1 MKILIVDDEK
11 IILEKLK
18 MYISQIFTEKENI
31 FTSDNAAK
39 ALEIISS
46 QQPDIILTDIRMPG
60 KDGLYISSFVHN
72 NFPDK
77 IVILITGFSDF
88 KYAQTAIKNH
98 VFDYILKPVDENVLK
113 ESVLK
118 AIHTITERKNQ
129 AIMRKKYE
137 SYLKENIRNLQK
149 DFFERLLF
157 RNTTSLSSSFHE
169 EVTMLRLDH
178 IKSYYLLYCKCST
191 TVSKD
196 LEKEYYFTHIAE
208 HYLQEQIP
216 GALIFSYGNALY
228 SLCPDIDEKQLTK
241 ITNFIHGELKKNH
254 VLMSAAISSHSE
266 NLSEIPLL
274 RSQTVEIFNTLKN
287 SSHFVML

>member
-72 NFPDK
+72 NFQDK

-129 AIMRKKYE
+129 AIMRKKY
-137 SYLKENIRNLQK
+137 
-149 DFFERLLF
+149 D
-157 RNTTSLSSSFHE
+157 
-169 EVTMLRLDH
+169 
-178 IKSYYLLYCKCST
+178 
-191 TVSKD
+191 
-196 LEKEYYFTHIAE
+196 
-208 HYLQEQIP
+208 P
-216 GALIFSYGNALY
+216 GGAW
-228 SLCPDIDEKQLTK
+228 
-241 ITNFIHGELKKNH
+241 
-254 VLMSAAISSHSE
+254 
-266 NLSEIPLL
+266 
-274 RSQTVEIFNTLKN
+274 
-287 SSHFVML
+287 

>member
-178 IKSYYLLYCKCST
+178 IKSYYLYT
-191 TVSKD
+191 ANV
-196 LEKEYYFTHIAE
+196 
-208 HYLQEQIP
+208 LQQ
-216 GALIFSYGNALY
+216 F
-228 SLCPDIDEKQLTK
+228 QK
-241 ITNFIHGELKKNH
+241 IWKKNITLRISPNIIFRNRFRELLFF
-254 VLMSAAISSHSE
+254 LMETLCIPYVRTLMKN
-266 NLSEIPLL
+266 NL
-274 RSQTVEIFNTLKN
+274 QK
-287 SSHFVML
+287 

>member
-1 MKILIVDDEK
+1 MQQKHWRSYPLSNQISFLRISVCQEK
-11 IILEKLK
+11 TAC
-18 MYISQIFTEKENI
+18 IF
-31 FTSDNAAK
+31 
-39 ALEIISS
+39 L
-46 QQPDIILTDIRMPG
+46 L
-60 KDGLYISSFVHN
+60 FVHN

-157 RNTTSLSSSFHE
+157 RNTTSLF
-169 EVTMLRLDH
+169 
-178 IKSYYLLYCKCST
+178 
-191 TVSKD
+191 
-196 LEKEYYFTHIAE
+196 FF
-208 HYLQEQIP
+208 
-216 GALIFSYGNALY
+216 FS
-228 SLCPDIDEKQLTK
+228 
-241 ITNFIHGELKKNH
+241 
-254 VLMSAAISSHSE
+254 
-266 NLSEIPLL
+266 
-274 RSQTVEIFNTLKN
+274 
-287 SSHFVML
+287 

>member
-60 KDGLYISSFVHN
+60 KDCLYISSFVHN

-137 SYLKENIRNLQK
+137 SYLKENIRRPLTILLLFMKKSPCSAWIILKAITFYTANVLQQFQKIWKKNITLRISPNIIFRNRFRELLFFLMETLCIPYVRTLMKNNLQK
-149 DFFERLLF
+149 
-157 RNTTSLSSSFHE
+157 
-169 EVTMLRLDH
+169 
-178 IKSYYLLYCKCST
+178 
-191 TVSKD
+191 
-196 LEKEYYFTHIAE
+196 
-208 HYLQEQIP
+208 
-216 GALIFSYGNALY
+216 
-228 SLCPDIDEKQLTK
+228 
-241 ITNFIHGELKKNH
+241 
-254 VLMSAAISSHSE
+254 
-266 NLSEIPLL
+266 
-274 RSQTVEIFNTLKN
+274 
-287 SSHFVML
+287 

>member
-98 VFDYILKPVDENVLK
+98 VFDYILK
-113 ESVLK
+113 
-118 AIHTITERKNQ
+118 KN
-129 AIMRKKYE
+129 
-137 SYLKENIRNLQK
+137 
-149 DFFERLLF
+149 FFF
-157 RNTTSLSSSFHE
+157 
-169 EVTMLRLDH
+169 
-178 IKSYYLLYCKCST
+178 
-191 TVSKD
+191 
-196 LEKEYYFTHIAE
+196 
-208 HYLQEQIP
+208 
-216 GALIFSYGNALY
+216 
-228 SLCPDIDEKQLTK
+228 
-241 ITNFIHGELKKNH
+241 
-254 VLMSAAISSHSE
+254 
-266 NLSEIPLL
+266 
-274 RSQTVEIFNTLKN
+274 
-287 SSHFVML
+287 FVFFFFFFFFFF

>member
-149 DFFERLLF
+149 DFLNGYFSGTPLPFLLLF
-157 RNTTSLSSSFHE
+157 
-169 EVTMLRLDH
+169 MK
-178 IKSYYLLYCKCST
+178 KSPCSAWIILKAIT
-191 TVSKD
+191 FYTANV
-196 LEKEYYFTHIAE
+196 
-208 HYLQEQIP
+208 LQQ
-216 GALIFSYGNALY
+216 F
-228 SLCPDIDEKQLTK
+228 QK
-241 ITNFIHGELKKNH
+241 IWKKNITLRISPNIIFRNRFRELLFF
-254 VLMSAAISSHSE
+254 LMETLCIPYVRTLMKN
-266 NLSEIPLL
+266 NL
-274 RSQTVEIFNTLKN
+274 QK
-287 SSHFVML
+287 

>member
-129 AIMRKKYE
+129 AIMRKKFLNGYF
-137 SYLKENIRNLQK
+137 SGTPLPFLLLFMKKSPCSAWIILKAITFYTANVLQQFQKIWKKNNTLRISPNIIFRNRFRELLFFLMETLCIPYVRTLMKNNLQK
-149 DFFERLLF
+149 
-157 RNTTSLSSSFHE
+157 
-169 EVTMLRLDH
+169 
-178 IKSYYLLYCKCST
+178 
-191 TVSKD
+191 
-196 LEKEYYFTHIAE
+196 
-208 HYLQEQIP
+208 
-216 GALIFSYGNALY
+216 
-228 SLCPDIDEKQLTK
+228 
-241 ITNFIHGELKKNH
+241 
-254 VLMSAAISSHSE
+254 
-266 NLSEIPLL
+266 
-274 RSQTVEIFNTLKN
+274 
-287 SSHFVML
+287 